1 MTNMKWLKNEVI
13 EGIQRLTALRLQNS
27 PAADLM
33 PGTVEVWFDV
43 ISTRPIQW
51 NEELDKHRVKSAFRE
66 LCATCERWPTPTDFI
81 RLLPPRKPPLMLP
94 HKEVLNYPEETKRM
108 VSELIEKLN
117 ANKKTDQSY
126 K

>member
-1 MTNMKWLKNEVI
+1 MKWLKNEVI

-51 NEELDKHRVKSAFRE
+51 NEELDKRRIKAGFRE
-66 LCATCERWPTPTDFI
+66 LCATCDRWPTPTDFL
-81 RLLPPRKPPLMLP
+81 RVLPARKPALMLP
-94 HKEVLNYPEETKRM
+94 NKEATKYSAETKRM

-117 ANKKTDQSY
+117 ANKKTNQNHD
-126 K
+126 